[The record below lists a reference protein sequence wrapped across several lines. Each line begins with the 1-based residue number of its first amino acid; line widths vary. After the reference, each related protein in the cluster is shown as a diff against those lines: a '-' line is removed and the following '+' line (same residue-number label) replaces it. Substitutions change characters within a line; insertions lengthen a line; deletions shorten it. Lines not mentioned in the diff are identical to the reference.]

1 MGPVAVDAGGMNRV
15 TVLLFCTAL
24 FAGSC
29 ADESTPESAERSV
42 PASTVGEAPTETEAL
57 IAFEAG
63 WQCERQRHA
72 FDELEDLAE
81 RLEATREAAGI
92 TAEAYDAFQEALEG
106 DGDLRQQVLAAF
118 RVECA

>member
-1 MGPVAVDAGGMNRV
+1 MRRA

-24 FAGSC
+24 FVGSC
-29 ADESTPESAERSV
+29 ADEATPESAERSV
-42 PASTVGEAPTETEAL
+42 DSETVDDDPMSTDAL
-57 IAFEAG
+57 VAFEAG

-92 TAEAYDAFQEALEG
+92 TEEAYVAFQETLEG
-106 DGDLRQQVLAAF
+106 DGELRQQVLAAF